1 MSTAAQSTS
10 LLGRP
15 MALGRIGILKQSK
28 IAPYLTK
35 TDEKDK
41 VNIKTSLEDMV
52 REVEEKR
59 MRLEHMTQ

>member
-1 MSTAAQSTS
+1 MV
-10 LLGRP
+10 
-15 MALGRIGILKQSK
+15 LGRIGILKQSK